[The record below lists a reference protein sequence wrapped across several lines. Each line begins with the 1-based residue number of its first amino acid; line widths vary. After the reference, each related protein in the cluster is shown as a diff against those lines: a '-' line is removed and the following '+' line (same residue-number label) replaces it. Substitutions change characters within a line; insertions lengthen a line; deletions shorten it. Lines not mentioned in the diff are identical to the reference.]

1 LLPRQNIETQIALIP
16 IMDIDQLVSDDTDAL
31 EQAIL
36 FAVAA
41 HEGDTDKADETYI
54 RHPLRLMEKMDTK
67 QERIVAVLHDV
78 VEDSEYELDTI
89 KEDFGPEIRD
99 AVAALTKSDDEDYL
113 EEYIPRLVKNDIAR
127 KVKAADLR
135 DNLDLTRLSELDED
149 MWDNIQ
155 KYHRSLQLIEN
166 S

>member
-1 LLPRQNIETQIALIP
+1 
-16 IMDIDQLVSDDTDAL
+16 MDIDQLVSDDTDAL

-36 FAVAA
+36 LAVAA
-41 HEGDTDKADETYI
+41 HEGDTDKADEIYI

-99 AVAALTKSDDEDYL
+99 AVAALTKSDDEDYV

-127 KVKAADLR
+127 KVKTADLR